1 MLIFCFAYLR
11 PCLNL
16 PDILS
21 PHLCK
26 YSFIIITSSQFHHTH
41 FIDVIQHFG
50 RINSFLAELVV
61 FSIARGGQKSIS
73 LQISVRLLF
82 MISIFPS
89 IYILAHILLQKPKW
103 GTNWQNW
110 GMNGKFH
117 WKDYHSSRVFVI
129 SSLLAILH
137 FQLIFLNSKS
147 LFVNKIALIFL

>member
-50 RINSFLAELVV
+50 RLNSFLAELVV

-110 GMNGKFH
+110 GMNGKFR
-117 WKDYHSSRVFVI
+117 WKITIHPVFLSVRP
-129 SSLLAILH
+129 
-137 FQLIFLNSKS
+137 F
-147 LFVNKIALIFL
+147 